1 MHKINDSFSRRTAK
15 AIRLLKESFI
25 LWNSKHK
32 KGWYIK
38 YMKFQCVLY
47 FFYIYWRTFPVYN
60 KITEKQ
66 MNSLNEDDDEFK
78 GQVQLY
84 L

>member
-1 MHKINDSFSRRTAK
+1 MKI
-15 AIRLLKESFI
+15 
-25 LWNSKHK
+25 
-32 KGWYIK
+32 
-38 YMKFQCVLY
+38 QCVSY
-47 FFYIYWRTFPVYN
+47 FFYIYWRSFPFYI

>member
-1 MHKINDSFSRRTAK
+1 MKKALYGGISGQGIKKDATIN
-15 AIRLLKESFI
+15 
-25 LWNSKHK
+25 K

-38 YMKFQCVLY
+38 YMKFQCVSY
-47 FFYIYWRTFPVYN
+47 FFYIYWRTFPFYN

>member
-1 MHKINDSFSRRTAK
+1 MHKINDSFSRRMAL
-15 AIRLLKESFI
+15 AVRLLSDSYHSM
-25 LWNSKHK
+25 NSTHK

-38 YMKFQCVLY
+38 YMKFQCVSY